1 MHHAWSRE
9 NFALHFHF
17 SDPHLL
23 LPLQILTGGQTRR
36 KPHILES
43 TIQYSSV
50 SRGIGYQ
57 VPDITLVGGSI
68 YPRADPEQC
77 CWGGART
84 VGGCEL
90 DGAKRRRASATEAAR
105 SACRGS
111 CGRGLGAQ
119 K

>member
-1 MHHAWSRE
+1 MSE
-9 NFALHFHF
+9 G
-17 SDPHLL
+17 P
-23 LPLQILTGGQTRR
+23 I
-36 KPHILES
+36 
-43 TIQYSSV
+43 
-50 SRGIGYQ
+50 
-57 VPDITLVGGSI
+57 DINLVAKE
-68 YPRADPEQC
+68 PRADPEQC